1 MDNSYF
7 KLLASKPIVR
17 SGNKSAS
24 SKKWTSGNNTQTAT
38 VEDASRKQQ
47 MHETKPSKKRKFRA
61 NRRRVS
67 DESEPERK
75 SKSKN
80 MYRDRVK
87 ERLRGVNPD
96 YEGVQNTIRDVSI
109 EHSKFL
115 GGDMKHTH
123 LVKGL
128 DFALLHKVRREIDES
143 DSSAKVQEKAKSQTT
158 KPVFKTQ
165 KAAAIYQEIIERTA
179 RKSRSNVQFV
189 QGRMAYKFNVDV
201 NAYPTDETSR
211 TDLPSIVRRA
221 GVWEDSS
228 IVKASVDVRTI
239 ELLKQ
244 LESKK
249 SSRELLV
256 RERTDAGRMCS
267 EKKPLMPPKNKAHVT
282 CSIFEDAGKYV
293 PPHSRGDV
301 GGV

>member
-128 DFALLHKVRREIDES
+128 DFALLHKVRREINES
-143 DSSAKVQEKAKSQTT
+143 GSSAKAQETAKSQTK
-158 KPVFKTQ
+158 KPVFKTRR
-165 KAAAIYQEIIERTA
+165 AAAIYQEMIERTA
-179 RKSRSNVQFV
+179 RKSRSNAQFA
-189 QGRMAYKFNVDV
+189 QGYMTYKFNVDV
-201 NAYPTDETSR
+201 DAHLTDETSR
-211 TDLPSIVRRA
+211 SDLPSIVRRE
-221 GVWEDSS
+221 GVWDST

-249 SSRELLV
+249 SSHEPLV
-256 RERTDAGRMCS
+256 RERTNAGRMCS
-267 EKKPLMPPKNKAHVT
+267 EEKTLLPPKIKAQA
-282 CSIFEDAGKYV
+282 IFEDAGKYV
-293 PPHSRGDV
+293 PPHSRGDF